1 MVAADSASFISKLFR
16 WFTVDIWTDGEER
29 QSTRLSAVSRWIYL
43 VVRGFLGDQCLI
55 RSGALTFTTMLS
67 IVPLLAVAFS
77 IAKGFGLQ
85 NSEFIHDVLSRLAS
99 GNEQVVDS
107 IVGYIDNTNVRTL
120 GWLGVAF
127 LLVTVFSMVSTVEQA
142 FNAIWNVRRGRS
154 PWRKFTDFFSVI
166 LIMPVIFLVATS
178 VTVSVQKSEIVQK
191 VMEVS
196 GLGWLESLVLK
207 LAPLVLI
214 WLAFTFAYS
223 FIPNTKVRLRS
234 AALGGAVA
242 ALFWQLSQGAY
253 IRWQMGF
260 NNYNA
265 IYGSF
270 AQLPLFLIWMYI
282 SWIIVLFGAEMCMAV
297 QNLRSFTKQ
306 QFIRRASLEQ
316 RQKLA
321 LVMMLDVVRPFRT
334 GQTLPTVDDL
344 SDRFM
349 IPREMVVELF
359 GHLAAAGL
367 AAPSEDEDDLRFY
380 PAMQPGRIRVTDIR
394 RAVAAS
400 GGEEEPD
407 REFGLVDEIF
417 SALDSAAYHDTAN
430 ATLEEYAVRLDEEL
444 VSRTEHEGGEEHG
457 VAH

>member
-1 MVAADSASFISKLFR
+1 MGDKGLGRYITQLFR
-16 WFTVDIWTDGEER
+16 WFTVDIWTDGGDGTA
-29 QSTRLSAVSRWIYL
+29 TRLSSFSRWLYL
-43 VVRGFLGDQCLI
+43 VFRGFLGDQCLV

-85 NSEFIHDVLSRLAS
+85 NSEFIHDLLNRMAS
-99 GNEQVVDS
+99 GNEQIVES
-107 IVGYIDNTNVRTL
+107 IVGYIDNTNVKTL
-120 GWLGVAF
+120 GWMGVAF
-127 LLVTVFSMVSTVEQA
+127 LLLTVFSMVSTVEQA
-142 FNAIWNVRRGRS
+142 FNTIWNVRHGRS

-178 VTVSVQKSEIVQK
+178 VTVSVQKSEIVQR

-196 GLGWLESLVLK
+196 GLGWLEGLLLK
-207 LAPLVLI
+207 SAPLLLI

-223 FIPNTKVRLRS
+223 FIPNTKVQLKS

-242 ALFWQLSQGAY
+242 AILWQLSQGAY

-297 QNLRSFTKQ
+297 QHLRSFTKQ
-306 QFIRRASLEQ
+306 QFIRKASLVQ

-321 LVMMLDVVRPFRT
+321 VVMMVLTVRRFSD
-334 GQTLPTVDDL
+334 GCGLPTVDEL
-344 SDRFM
+344 SDRLM

-359 GHLAAAGL
+359 GKLTAAGL
-367 AAPSEDEDDLRFY
+367 TIPSEDGEFLRYY
-380 PAMQPGRIRVTDIR
+380 PAMQPERIRVTDVQHAIVAGIEDE
-394 RAVAAS
+394 AVGRSFGFVDEVFDTLSAAS
-400 GGEEEPD
+400 FNDP
-407 REFGLVDEIF
+407 
-417 SALDSAAYHDTAN
+417 AN
-430 ATLEEYAVRLDEEL
+430 ATLTEYALRLTDEVDVCPL
-444 VSRTEHEGGEEHG
+444 PDG
-457 VAH
+457 VAS

>member
-1 MVAADSASFISKLFR
+1 MGDSGIGKYVGQLFR
-16 WFTVDIWTDGEER
+16 WFTIDIWTDDPDREP
-29 QSTRLSAVSRWIYL
+29 TRLSAVSRWLYL

-55 RSGALTFTTMLS
+55 RSGALTFTTTLS

-85 NSEFIHDVLSRLAS
+85 NSEFIHDLLSQLAS
-99 GNEQVVDS
+99 GNEQVVTS
-107 IVGYIDNTNVRTL
+107 IIGYIDNTNVRTL
-120 GWLGVAF
+120 GWMGVAF
-127 LLVTVFSMVSTVEQA
+127 LLITVFSMVSTVEQA
-142 FNAIWNVRRGRS
+142 FNTIWNVKRGRS

-178 VTVSVQKSEIVQK
+178 TTVTVQKSDFVQK

-196 GLGWLESLVLK
+196 GLGWLESLFLK

-321 LVMMLDVVRPFRT
+321 LVMMLLVVRPFRT
-334 GQTLPTVDDL
+334 GCLLPTVDEL
-344 SDRFM
+344 SDRLM

-359 GHLAAAGL
+359 GQLAASGL
-367 AAPSEDEDDLRFY
+367 AAPSEEGDDLRFY
-380 PAMQPGRIRVTDIR
+380 PAMQPSRILVTDIQK
-394 RAVAAS
+394 AVSAS
-400 GGEEEPD
+400 QGDEEPG
-407 REFGLVDEIF
+407 RSFGFVDEVF
-417 SALDSAAYHDTAN
+417 TSLDAAAHQDAANLSLEAYAEQLDGDSQQCPGLELEPTSAA
-430 ATLEEYAVRLDEEL
+430 
-444 VSRTEHEGGEEHG
+444 
-457 VAH
+457 